1 MFQLHF
7 SILSSFA
14 FLIVISGKNEAG
26 GPDGPQDTGQG
37 YGRMHDARRGIHVRA
52 AVPGTI
58 PGQAA
63 VRHPRERH
71 FQAQGKDHRGVRGYG
86 ERAAGLHAAKPEKF
100 GQHPFLQPCDPRI
113 APVEYL
119 QDGAVLFPVHPARF
133 ERVHA
138 RTLRSVR
145 RFDRTEPDGARADQ
159 GAAERLYQNGGGQRA
174 IRNLR

>member
-1 MFQLHF
+1 M
-7 SILSSFA
+7 
-14 FLIVISGKNEAG
+14 
-26 GPDGPQDTGQG
+26 
-37 YGRMHDARRGIHVRA
+37 YDARRGIHVRA
-52 AVPGTI
+52 AVPGI
-58 PGQAA
+58 IRRQAA
-63 VRHPRERH
+63 VRHPGGRRL
-71 FQAQGKDHRGVRGYG
+71 QTQGKDHRGVRGYG

-138 RTLRSVR
+138 CTLRSVR

-159 GAAERLYQNGGGQRA
+159 GAAERLYQNGRGQRA